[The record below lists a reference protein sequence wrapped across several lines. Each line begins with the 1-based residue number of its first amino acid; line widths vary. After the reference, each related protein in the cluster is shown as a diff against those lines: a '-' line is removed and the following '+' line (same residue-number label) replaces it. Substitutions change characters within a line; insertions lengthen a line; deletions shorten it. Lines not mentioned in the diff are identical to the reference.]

1 MKTIQKLLVATGFAV
16 ACGVQAQA
24 PFFNGLIA
32 YYPLNG
38 NANDA
43 SGNGRNGTEINGL
56 SYVADRGHSV
66 AYFNGNSQYISLP
79 SSISNYM
86 DLSVSFWV
94 KTSATNPNQFPS
106 GIFLVS
112 RDVCSFANDWNICLG
127 QGRKMQ
133 FAANADVLSSSND
146 IGSNQWVH
154 VVCIADFAS
163 QLRKIFLNGQQVA
176 STSWSPFAFANND
189 VPIFLGASACQTASH
204 AFFTGNMADVCIYNR
219 ALSSN
224 EVAMLYSLAAEP
236 HTATASAQVI
246 NGFLVG
252 ATLTDAGAGYTNT
265 PAVRIIGGGGSGAE
279 AVATVSNG
287 VVLAVNVLAAG
298 GGYTNP
304 PLLVIDPPYIY
315 SPVLGIAPMTFL
327 SFSNLTVGG
336 VYQLQRS
343 VAWYWENQAVSFTA
357 TNALYA
363 QRVLGVVGSESYRL
377 VLSPAP
383 SQAFATP
390 QVVNGFVVGATMT
403 SGGSGYITNPA
414 VSIMGGGGT
423 NATAV
428 SHVSGG
434 IVTSLTITSAG
445 IGYTNT
451 PTFVIGQPPAAALY
465 ASVLPLMRLD
475 SSKLAPYQSYQ
486 IQFKPTIGTAWDNW
500 DGGLF
505 MPTSA
510 ANSQYVFITSS
521 VGFFRLQYVP

>member
-1 MKTIQKLLVATGFAV
+1 MKTIQKLLVAACFAV
-16 ACGVQAQA
+16 AYGVQAQA

-43 SGNGRNGTEINGL
+43 SGNGRNGTEVNGL

-79 SSISNYM
+79 TSISNYA

-94 KTSATNPNQFPS
+94 KTSASNPNQFPS
-106 GIFLVS
+106 GIFVVS
-112 RDVCSFANDWNICLG
+112 RDVCSYAYDWNICLG
-127 QGRKMQ
+127 QGRKTQ
-133 FAANADVLSSSND
+133 FDTGGDVLVPSND

-154 VVCIADFAS
+154 VVCVADSSS
-163 QLRKIFLNGQQVA
+163 QLRKIFLNGQQAA
-176 STSWSPFAFANND
+176 STSWSPHAFANND
-189 VPIFLGASACQTASH
+189 VPIFLGASTCQTASH

-224 EVAMLYSLAAEP
+224 EVAMLYTVSSAP
-236 HTATASAQVI
+236 HTATASAQVV

-252 ATLTDAGAGYTNT
+252 ATVTDEGAGYTNT

-287 VVLAVNVLAAG
+287 VVLAMNVLDAG
-298 GGYTNP
+298 DGYTNTP
-304 PLLVIDPPYIY
+304 QLIIDPPFIF

-327 SFSNLTVGG
+327 SFSNLTLGG

-343 VAWYWENQAVSFTA
+343 VAWYWENQGVSFTA
-357 TNALYA
+357 TNALYT
-363 QRVLGVVGSESYRL
+363 QPVLGVAGSEDYRL

-383 SQAFATP
+383 SQAFATA

-403 SGGSGYITNPA
+403 NGGSGYITNPA
-414 VSIMGGGGT
+414 VNIIGGGGT

-428 SHVSGG
+428 SHISGG
-434 IVTSLTITSAG
+434 VVTSLTITSAG

-451 PTFVIGQPPAAALY
+451 PTIIIEQPPAAALY
-465 ASVLPLMRLD
+465 PSVLPMMRLD
-475 SSKLAPYQSYQ
+475 SSKLAPYESYQ
-486 IQFKPTIGTAWDNW
+486 IQSKPTVGTEWGNW

-505 MPTSA
+505 IPTSA
-510 ANSQYVFITSS
+510 ANSQYVFITNS